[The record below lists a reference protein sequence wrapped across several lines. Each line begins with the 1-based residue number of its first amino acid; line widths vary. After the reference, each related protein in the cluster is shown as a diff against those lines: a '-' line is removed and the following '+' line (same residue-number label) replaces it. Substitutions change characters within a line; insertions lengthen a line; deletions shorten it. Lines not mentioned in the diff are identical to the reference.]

1 MYFKLI
7 DMKNYKVILK
17 KNKPSDSIGTLQLQY
32 FNGKGV
38 KKQVS
43 LSIKITEENYK
54 KYYDD
59 EFKQFRK
66 NNSFDY
72 KSYNSTILLK
82 SNNLDKTF
90 SKPNENL
97 FIEFLKMRENKI
109 NNLNTRSGLTTT
121 RKHLTSF
128 IDEKGL
134 SDIEINKIDL
144 EFLMEFKIFLSKK
157 NITGST
163 MLYYFILIKG
173 ELNNLSYE
181 GKYNNNLKYLFKKL
195 NLKKI
200 NKHKNT
206 LSNEDIKKLLSVS
219 KNYKYYNYVL
229 IGLLQ
234 LFCLGLRQS
243 DIFLI
248 KYGDF
253 KNDGIIISTKKN
265 KKHLKVP
272 FENYQLL
279 ITLCN
284 YFNIKLED
292 KYFYNNNINPIIFSK
307 TTTPITEWNVSN
319 KENKLKKI
327 WDSII
332 EYTKNKSKN
341 DFIFKDIINIPELEN
356 YSKNTEMNDIQIQKW
371 KSFCVKYNYRL
382 KMIQKDL
389 GLEIDNLSS
398 HTFRYTY
405 TKLLLENGV
414 GIHEISQV
422 LSHSNI
428 SITENYINRNFDT
441 QKIKEMNDKVFSQ
454 FN

>member
-1 MYFKLI
+1 
-7 DMKNYKVILK
+7 MKNYKVILK
-17 KNKPSDSIGTLQLQY
+17 KNKPSDSVGTLQIQY

-38 KKQVS
+38 KKQIS
-43 LSIKITEENYK
+43 LSIKISEEHYK

-66 NNSFDY
+66 NNLFDY
-72 KSYNSTILLK
+72 KSYNSIILLK
-82 SNNLDKTF
+82 SNNINETL

-109 NNLNTRSGLTTT
+109 NNLNSRSGLTTT

-128 IDEKGL
+128 IEEKGF
-134 SDIEINKIDL
+134 SDIDVNKIDL
-144 EFLMEFKIFLSKK
+144 DFLMEFKIYLSKR

-173 ELNNLSYE
+173 ELNYLSSE
-181 GKYNNNLKYLFKKL
+181 GKYNINLKYLFKKL

-200 NKHKNT
+200 NKQKNT

-219 KNYKYYNYVL
+219 KEYKYYNYVL

-248 KYGDF
+248 TYGDF
-253 KNDGIIISTKKN
+253 KNDGITITTKKN
-265 KKHLKVP
+265 KKQLKIP
-272 FENYQLL
+272 YENEQLL
-279 ITLCN
+279 KILCN
-284 YFNIKLED
+284 LFGIVMKD
-292 KYFYNNNINPIIFSK
+292 KIIFEGKIQKRTGRIDFHQSSTPVSK
-307 TTTPITEWNVSN
+307 WDVLDKKTDITNTWNDILNFV
-319 KENKLKKI
+319 
-327 WDSII
+327 
-332 EYTKNKSKN
+332 KSKPKKEL
-341 DFIFKDIINIPELEN
+341 IFKDIINIPELDS
-356 YSKNTEMNDIQIQKW
+356 YSKNIEMNSIQLQKW

-382 KMIQKDL
+382 KMIKKDL
-389 GLEIDNLSS
+389 KLEIDNLSS
-398 HTFRYTY
+398 HTFRYTF
-405 TKLLLENGV
+405 TKLMLDG
-414 GIHEISQV
+414 GIGLHEISQV

-428 SITENYINRNFDT
+428 SITENYINRNFDVK
-441 QKIKEMNDKVFSQ
+441 KIKEMNDKIFSP